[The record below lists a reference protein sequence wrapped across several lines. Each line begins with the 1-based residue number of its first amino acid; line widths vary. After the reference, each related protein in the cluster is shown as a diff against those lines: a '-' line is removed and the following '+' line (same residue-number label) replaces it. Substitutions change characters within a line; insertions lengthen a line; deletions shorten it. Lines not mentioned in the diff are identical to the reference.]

1 MESGTANEYVFIPLV
16 NDVNYEYNEQ
26 THTFTLSKNSTTS
39 KNRLPIKIKISNN
52 NHITKINENKNKE
65 NKNKV
70 DIYNI
75 LVLTGY
81 AIDENSLGLVHT
93 LDPCDYVKGILVNG
107 KIEQIGEIE
116 KSEQDLPKQEGEKKQ
131 SEQNPSIQV
140 ISFSKAEVMNKLYFI
155 RKSKVNLQ
163 NDIKI
168 NLITDLITQP
178 NDLITQPN
186 LVRKTN
192 YRSLKIDN
200 KKKIEGITDLYD
212 IHEEEAI
219 NNLVEKLNDIIN
231 YYSI

>member
-16 NDVNYEYNEQ
+16 NDVNYEYNGQ
-26 THTFTLSKNSTTS
+26 TLTLN
-39 KNRLPIKIKISNN
+39 KNRPPIKIKISNN

-107 KIEQIGEIE
+107 RIEQIGEIK

-155 RKSKVNLQ
+155 RKS
-163 NDIKI
+163 
-168 NLITDLITQP
+168 
-178 NDLITQPN
+178 
-186 LVRKTN
+186 
-192 YRSLKIDN
+192 
-200 KKKIEGITDLYD
+200 
-212 IHEEEAI
+212 
-219 NNLVEKLNDIIN
+219 
-231 YYSI
+231 

>member
-16 NDVNYEYNEQ
+16 NDVNYEYNGQ
-26 THTFTLSKNSTTS
+26 TLTLNKD
-39 KNRLPIKIKISNN
+39 RPPIKIKISNN

-107 KIEQIGEIE
+107 RIEQIGEIK

-155 RKSKVNLQ
+155 RKSKDDLQ
-163 NDIKI
+163 NDIIKI
-168 NLITDLITQP
+168 NLITESKH
-178 NDLITQPN
+178 
-186 LVRKTN
+186 VGKTS
-192 YRSLKIDN
+192 YRSLKID
-200 KKKIEGITDLYD
+200 KKKIEGIAKLYD
-212 IHEEEAI
+212 IHNDDAI
-219 NNLVEKLNDIIN
+219 NNLVEKLNDIVN

>member
-1 MESGTANEYVFIPLV
+1 
-16 NDVNYEYNEQ
+16 
-26 THTFTLSKNSTTS
+26 
-39 KNRLPIKIKISNN
+39 
-52 NHITKINENKNKE
+52 
-65 NKNKV
+65 
-70 DIYNI
+70 
-75 LVLTGY
+75 
-81 AIDENSLGLVHT
+81 
-93 LDPCDYVKGILVNG
+93 
-107 KIEQIGEIE
+107 
-116 KSEQDLPKQEGEKKQ
+116 
-131 SEQNPSIQV
+131 
-140 ISFSKAEVMNKLYFI
+140 MNKLYFI

-231 YYSI
+231 YYST